1 MRHVEDYARLV
12 CLLKRTKEV
21 CLVGIGND
29 KEAREVVLVVMYVIL
44 EHLQPVHPRRRS
56 IADGCPSVTFMLGNV
71 FCRAC
76 RVVRLHRFH
85 VRMTREKGVALC
97 KRHRVRVHLL
107 KRVPIVLGQTTDAM
121 FDVQLVLSHHRS
133 TRGAKQFVIVEQ
145 ASGYGVLYGCHA
157 NYGRITAHIVEH
169 LLEGGAAYQLYLLA
183 LEILVGGN
191 VVEGALKALYGNS
204 LHIGFLDVSSR
215 PETRKPRF
223 HCQREAV
230 HGL

>member
-1 MRHVEDYARLV
+1 M
-12 CLLKRTKEV
+12 
-21 CLVGIGND
+21 
-29 KEAREVVLVVMYVIL
+29 
-44 EHLQPVHPRRRS
+44 
-56 IADGCPSVTFMLGNV
+56 
-71 FCRAC
+71 
-76 RVVRLHRFH
+76 
-85 VRMTREKGVALC
+85 C

-223 HCQREAV
+223 HCQREAGP
-230 HGL
+230 GL